1 LKRRIANRRIVNRI
15 SQIVNESRFRL
26 CLAQARDA
34 VAGLALAALFE
45 ERRAFKTLE
54 DIALAAQ
61 GGRRAET
68 AML

>member
-1 LKRRIANRRIVNRI
+1 MFSNSTFATLN
-15 SQIVNESRFRL
+15 SQFASRFRL
-26 CLAQARDA
+26 GFAQAGDA
-34 VAGLALAALFE
+34 VAGFALTALFK

-54 DIALAAQ
+54 DIAFAAQ

>member
-1 LKRRIANRRIVNRI
+1 MFSNSIFAIRHSKFD
-15 SQIVNESRFRL
+15 SRFRFR
-26 CLAQARDA
+26 LAQAGDF
-34 VAGLALAALFE
+34 VAGFALAALFE

-54 DIALAAQ
+54 DIAFAAQ